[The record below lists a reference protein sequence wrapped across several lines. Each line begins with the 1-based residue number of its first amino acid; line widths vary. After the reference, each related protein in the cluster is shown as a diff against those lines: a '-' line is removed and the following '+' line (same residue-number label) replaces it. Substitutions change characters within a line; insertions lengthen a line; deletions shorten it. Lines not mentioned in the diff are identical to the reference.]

1 MLTTIS
7 LFFICSG
14 FVIALIIANDLV
26 QNKQSMK
33 IMNVVWVLTAL
44 WASYL
49 ALWAYFKF
57 GMETAPKEDGK
68 DMDMGADM
76 KMDMSMKDMP
86 MNRPMGNMDRP
97 HWQSIHRQVL
107 LSTQET
113 SRLIIL
119 RYLEMRS
126 TCSVL
131 LRSVR
136 KACWH

>member
-49 ALWAYFKF
+49 ALWAYS
-57 GMETAPKEDGK
+57 G
-68 DMDMGADM
+68 
-76 KMDMSMKDMP
+76 
-86 MNRPMGNMDRP
+86 
-97 HWQSIHRQVL
+97 W
-107 LSTQET
+107 
-113 SRLIIL
+113 RLHQ
-119 RYLEMRS
+119 RR
-126 TCSVL
+126 T
-131 LRSVR
+131 VR
-136 KACWH
+136 IWTWGLI

>member
-57 GMETAPKEDGK
+57 GMETAQKEDGK
-68 DMDMGADM
+68 DMTMGADM
-76 KMDMSMKDMP
+76 KMNMSMKDMP
-86 MNRPMGNMDRP
+86 IARTGNLLLCRLCIAVLVVL
-97 HWQSIHRQVL
+97 WQIS
-107 LSTQET
+107 
-113 SRLIIL
+113 
-119 RYLEMRS
+119 
-126 TCSVL
+126 SVNGL
-131 LRSVR
+131 HVIFQSV
-136 KACWH
+136 

>member
-97 HWQSIHRQVL
+97 HWQSIA
-107 LSTQET
+107 LSALHCGAGCT
-113 SRLIIL
+113 
-119 RYLEMRS
+119 
-126 TCSVL
+126 
-131 LRSVR
+131 
-136 KACWH
+136 

>member
-57 GMETAPKEDGK
+57 GMETAQKEDGK
-68 DMDMGADM
+68 DMTMGADM
-76 KMDMSMKDMP
+76 KMNMSMKDMP
-86 MNRPMGNMDRP
+86 MDIMEELPILAFGEREDPRDC
-97 HWQSIHRQVL
+97 L
-107 LSTQET
+107 LYT
-113 SRLIIL
+113 SPSPRD
-119 RYLEMRS
+119 S
-126 TCSVL
+126 
-131 LRSVR
+131 
-136 KACWH
+136 